1 MGRTKKSYNLQLRRM
16 RAEGGY
22 KTRHAFIVALEAAG
36 IGDITERRV
45 IGWEVGERM
54 PSIECLCEL
63 ADFFDCTLDE
73 LCGRNAMP
81 IEYEDTDMQTVC
93 DLISSLPLRDRSK
106 VEEYARL
113 LSNRRL
119 LETLPPRLEKLGL
132 VEPIARRAGD
142 GDGDPE

>member
-1 MGRTKKSYNLQLRRM
+1 MGKAKKNYNLQLRRM
-16 RAEGGY
+16 RTEAGY

-36 IGDITERRV
+36 IVDITERRV
-45 IGWEVGERM
+45 IGWEVGERL

-73 LCGRNAMP
+73 ICGRNAMP
-81 IEYEDTDMQTVC
+81 IEYEDTDMQSVC
-93 DLISSLPLRDRSK
+93 DLIAGLTLRDRAK

-119 LETLPPRLEKLGL
+119 LDALRPRLEKLGL
-132 VEPIARRAGD
+132 VEHAKPAPDDTVED
-142 GDGDPE
+142 GE